1 MVQKTDTLLKIDVE
15 GLLRTIEER
24 YRINIPRKVVMMDYD
39 EETGSLFIKFMH
51 EDIAEGEPT
60 EDGLVIFHFSRN
72 GDIVAVE
79 ITDISL
85 L

>member
-1 MVQKTDTLLKIDVE
+1 
-15 GLLRTIEER
+15 
-24 YRINIPRKVVMMDYD
+24 MMDYD

-51 EDIAEGEPT
+51 EDIVEGEPT
-60 EDGLVIFHFSRN
+60 EDGLVILHFSRK

>member
-51 EDIAEGEPT
+51 E
-60 EDGLVIFHFSRN
+60 LHV
-72 GDIVAVE
+72 
-79 ITDISL
+79 
-85 L
+85 